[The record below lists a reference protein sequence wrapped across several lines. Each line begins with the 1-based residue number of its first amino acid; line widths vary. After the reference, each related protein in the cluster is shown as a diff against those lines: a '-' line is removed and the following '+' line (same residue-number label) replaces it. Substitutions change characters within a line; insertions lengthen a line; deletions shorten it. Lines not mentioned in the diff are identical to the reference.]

1 MNDDHPTTPI
11 QRYQRWVGDTTAL
24 DREPPRVCKA
34 TSNYLRAEQARKLF
48 EVFPSVAPQWNAM
61 LYLLTFTAL
70 RWGEASALS
79 WQDLDD
85 DAGVIR
91 VNRAHYKA
99 SPPS

>member
-1 MNDDHPTTPI
+1 
-11 QRYQRWVGDTTAL
+11 
-24 DREPPRVCKA
+24 VCKA

-70 RWGEASALS
+70 RWGEASALR
-79 WQDLDD
+79 WEDLDD

-91 VNRAHYKA
+91 VNRAQYKA